1 MIMKYE
7 SDLRNISFGKRV
19 LTIITAAVFG
29 FVSAGEIKRNLGLDY
44 TRRYRKDKPYSTP
57 MPEAIMPGN
66 PIKMPWYSD
75 ENVSTSGKSMR

>member
-29 FVSAGEIKRNLGLDY
+29 FVSAGEVKRKLGLDY
-44 TRRYRKDKPYSTP
+44 TQRYTNYKPYSLP

-66 PIKMPWYSD
+66 PIKMPWDSD
-75 ENVSTSGKSMR
+75 ENVSTSGKSMH